1 MNKLTS
7 EGSCVLNLWQAMIP
21 RSSPKVN
28 PAMYE
33 FQGAEYWTCYLAIM
47 LSLTIIT
54 IIWHRNA
61 AMSLQGRINSADK
74 EKRAR
79 ADEKVYS

>member
-33 FQGAEYWTCYLAIM
+33 FQGAEYWTCYLGP
-47 LSLTIIT
+47 
-54 IIWHRNA
+54 NA
-61 AMSLQGRINSADK
+61 QLNNNYNNMAP
-74 EKRAR
+74 
-79 ADEKVYS
+79 